1 MLAWRDISV
10 RYKQTFIG
18 AIWAV
23 IRPFLTMIVFTVV
36 FSRVADLPTE
46 GSAPYPIMVFAG
58 MLPWFLFAG
67 VMSDGSQSLVTNGPL
82 VGKVYFPRILI
93 PVSSAAVHMVDFLV
107 SLVVLF
113 GLCLWFG
120 FLPSQRIILLP
131 AFLILA
137 LVAAVG
143 PALMMS
149 AWNVKYRDFR
159 YIIPF
164 IVQFGI
170 YVSPVG
176 FSSSIVPENFKTL
189 FYLNP
194 MAGVIDGFRW
204 ALIPDAQDIALRN
217 IGLSAAVAVI
227 VFILGLTIFRQSE
240 RSFADLI

>member
-10 RYKQTFIG
+10 RYKQTLIG
-18 AIWAV
+18 ALWAV

-36 FSRVADLPTE
+36 FSRVANLPTE
-46 GSAPYPIMVFAG
+46 GSAPYAVMVFAG

-93 PVSSAAVHMVDFLV
+93 PVSTSAVHIVDFLV
-107 SLVVLF
+107 SLVVLL
-113 GLCLWFG
+113 GLCVWFS
-120 FLPSQRIILLP
+120 FVPSLKIILLP
-131 AFLILA
+131 AFFVLA
-137 LVAAVG
+137 LVTALG
-143 PALMMS
+143 PALLMS
-149 AWNVKYRDFR
+149 AWNIKYRDFR

-170 YVSPVG
+170 YISPVG
-176 FSSSIVPENFKTL
+176 FSSSVVPENLRFF

-204 ALIPDAQDIALRN
+204 ALIPDARDLAIQSM
-217 IGLSAAVAVI
+217 GLSTGVAIFV
-227 VFILGLTIFRQSE
+227 LGLGIRVFRRSE
-240 RSFADLI
+240 RSFADVI